1 MKKHLLAASLLLSAF
16 TSFGAGYM
24 LNLQGLRELAMGG
37 TGAAWPWDASTIYY
51 NPGGLARLKGIQVY
65 ASMLAIMPATAYG
78 NNTGGS
84 TVSRPQTFTPFNIYI
99 GGPIQENSRFAVGLG
114 VYSAA
119 GIGLQWDNDW
129 TGRYIVQSINL
140 NAVFFQPTIS
150 YRVSDFLSVGG
161 GFIYAVGSFDYSNA
175 LPVENVT
182 VVNNVSTATEG
193 EARLHGA
200 ANGVGFNL
208 GVQLKASDKLQFG
221 LTYRSQVNM
230 GISGGSA
237 VFSVPTSVAASFPNT
252 QFDSQ
257 LPLPQ
262 VATVGIG
269 YRAGERLTL
278 QFDLNYTGWNS
289 FDSLRINFSQQ
300 TSSLQNEH
308 VPEHYRNTLT
318 PRIGGC
324 YKISRVV
331 SVMAGGAYDPTP
343 VVNNFVSPIL
353 PDADRIVLS
362 CGLSIKPLPRFTILA
377 AVEGTDA
384 LKRAGVYQ
392 YDNFSGTYKTD
403 AVTPGI
409 AIYYNF

>member
-1 MKKHLLAASLLLSAF
+1 MKKHLLAAALLLSAF

-37 TGAAWPWDASTIYY
+37 TGTAWPWDASTIYY
-51 NPGGLARLKGIQVY
+51 NPGGLARLKGIQAYV
-65 ASMLAIMPATAYG
+65 SMLAIMPATAYG
-78 NNTGGS
+78 NNMGGS
-84 TVSRPQTFTPFNIYI
+84 TLSKQQTFTPFNIYV
-99 GGPIQENSRFAVGLG
+99 GGPIQENSKFALG
-114 VYSAA
+114 IGIYSEA

-140 NAVFFQPTIS
+140 NAIFLQPTIS
-150 YRVSDFLSVGG
+150 YRISDFLSVGG
-161 GFIYAVGSFDYSNA
+161 GFIYATGSFDYTNA
-175 LPVENVT
+175 LPVENIVT
-182 VVNNVSTATEG
+182 NVPTEG
-193 EARLHGA
+193 EAHLHGT

-208 GVQLKASDKLQFG
+208 GIQLKASDKLQFG

-230 GISGGSA
+230 GISGGA
-237 VFSVPTSVAASFPNT
+237 ATFTVPTSVATSFPNT

-262 VATVGIG
+262 VASFGIG
-269 YRAGERLTL
+269 FRPGERLTL

-289 FDSLRINFSQQ
+289 FDSLRINFSQH
-300 TSSLQNEH
+300 TSSLQDEH
-308 VPEHYRNTLT
+308 LPEHYKNTWT
-318 PRIGGC
+318 PRLGAN

-331 SVMAGGAYDPTP
+331 SVMAGAAYDPTP
-343 VVNNFVSPIL
+343 VTDNFVSPIL

-362 CGLSIKPLPRFTILA
+362 CGVSVKPLPRFTVLA
-377 AVEGTDA
+377 AIEGTDA
-384 LKRAGVYQ
+384 VKRAGVYQ

-403 AVTPGI
+403 AVTPGL

>member
-1 MKKHLLAASLLLSAF
+1 MKKHLLAASLLMSAF
-16 TSFGAGYM
+16 TSFGSGYM

-37 TGAAWPWDASTIYY
+37 TGSAWPWDASTIYY

-65 ASMLAIMPATAYG
+65 GSVLGIMPATAYG
-78 NNTGGS
+78 NSTGGS
-84 TVSRPQTFTPFNIYI
+84 TVSKPQTFVPFNIYV
-99 GGPIQENSRFAVGLG
+99 GGPIQENSKFAVGMG
-114 VYSAA
+114 IYTAA

-161 GFIYAVGSFDYSNA
+161 GFIYAAGSFDYTNA
-175 LPVENVT
+175 LPVENIT
-182 VVNNVSTATEG
+182 NNVATEG
-193 EARLHGA
+193 QAHLHGA

-237 VFSVPTSVAASFPNT
+237 TFNVPTSVASSFPNT

-269 YRAGERLTL
+269 YRPGERLTL

-289 FDSLRINFSQQ
+289 FDSLRINFAQQ

-308 VPEHYRNTLT
+308 LPEHYKNTWT
-318 PRIGGC
+318 PRLGAN

-331 SVMAGGAYDPTP
+331 SVMAGVAYDQTP
-343 VVNNFVSPIL
+343 VTDNYVSPIL
-353 PDADRIVLS
+353 PDADRIILS
-362 CGLSIKPLPRFTILA
+362 CGVSVKPLPRFTVLA

-384 LKRAGVYQ
+384 VKRAGLYQ

-403 AVTPGI
+403 AVTPGV